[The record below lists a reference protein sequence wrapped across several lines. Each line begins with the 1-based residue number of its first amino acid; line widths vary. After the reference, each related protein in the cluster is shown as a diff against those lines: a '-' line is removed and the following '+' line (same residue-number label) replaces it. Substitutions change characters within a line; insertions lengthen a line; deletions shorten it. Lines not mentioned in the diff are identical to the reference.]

1 MAGPGLRDHSPGE
14 GLVGQQ
20 DGKEREETG
29 RGTNGKRVLLLP
41 GDMESP
47 LCHGEVVA
55 SFDDELS
62 RLRAD

>member
-1 MAGPGLRDHSPGE
+1 
-14 GLVGQQ
+14 VGQQ